1 MIGFVSALTA
11 SLSVI
16 ILVVLAALIGFV
28 ESILPEAGL
37 IKINDYKYRYI
48 QENAFIE
55 ADLIN
60 KLVLQVE
67 AMKLMKDVKS
77 YQVNCQFGYNQSY
90 RQASE
95 IATYNYLA
103 ITDYLGGNVLVGNI
117 GIIESKEGLNS
128 CFIDINM
135 KRKVKDEG

>member
-48 QENAFIE
+48 QENPFIE
-55 ADLIN
+55 TDLIN
-60 KLVLQVE
+60 KVVLE
-67 AMKLMKDVKS
+67 IESMKLLEDVKS

-95 IATYNYLA
+95 IATFNYLT
-103 ITDYLGGNVLVGNI
+103 ITNYLGDNALVGNI
-117 GIIESKEGLNS
+117 GIVESKDGLNT
-128 CFIDINM
+128 CFIDINI
-135 KRKVKDEG
+135 KRKVKDER